1 VKIRSRPTMAAIL
14 LGAAIVGPALAAEPY
29 PTKPLRMLVPFA
41 PGGGTDILARVFG
54 QKLTETLGQQVV
66 IDNRAGAGGNL
77 GVELA
82 ARANPDGHTLLMVSA
97 SFAVNAAIYKLGF
110 DPATDLL
117 PVTQVAS
124 VPFVLL
130 AHPSVAANNTKELIA
145 LAKAKP
151 GALNYASS
159 GNGTSPHLA
168 GEMFTM
174 MTGTKMVHVPY
185 RGGAPAVTDL
195 LAGQVQLL
203 FSTVIQGLPHVKA
216 GKLKPLAIA
225 GQKRS
230 AALPD
235 VATIME
241 SGVAGYDVT
250 NWFGILVPR
259 GTSPAIV
266 ERLNREIVQHLQSA
280 ELRSRL
286 AAEGAEPVGG
296 TATEFGALI
305 RSEIAKY
312 TRVVK
317 AAGIRIQ

>member
-1 VKIRSRPTMAAIL
+1 MKIRSRPTMAAIL